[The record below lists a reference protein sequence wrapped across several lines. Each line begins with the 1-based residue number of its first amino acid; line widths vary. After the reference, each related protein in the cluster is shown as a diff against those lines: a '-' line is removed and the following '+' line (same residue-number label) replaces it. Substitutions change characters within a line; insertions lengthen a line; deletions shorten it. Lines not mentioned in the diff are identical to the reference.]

1 MTSRKWDAKT
11 KAIVVMAGIKG
22 KPVSEICNEY
32 RIPQSM
38 YYRWRDQ
45 FLGNMHRVFS
55 DNNNRKR
62 EEELLRENSRLKKII
77 GDLTIELKKSEEDW
91 QP

>member
-1 MTSRKWDAKT
+1 
-11 KAIVVMAGIKG
+11 
-22 KPVSEICNEY
+22 
-32 RIPQSM
+32 
-38 YYRWRDQ
+38 
-45 FLGNMHRVFS
+45 MHRVFS